1 MSQLVDAI
9 LYVPDFPALVAHLDA
24 EHPELLLRDEG
35 GALAQQPEV
44 TGFAR
49 TPATSLDGAQS
60 LAVYTRLRPSEVEQW
75 RGMPHVTVLA
85 EAPYQGKGTAQA
97 VYDQIFADPDALAAY
112 DSVYDRTPREAPTGE
127 ESITLVADPA
137 FTEPTE
143 VTIDVD
149 GQSRAVTLA
158 DTTELV
164 VPEGAEVVP
173 SHAVVSI
180 AGRKAMTTT
189 VTPPAWFGILAGA

>member
-1 MSQLVDAI
+1 MSMTDAI
-9 LYVPDFPALVAHLDA
+9 LYVPDYPALVTHLGA
-24 EHPELLLRDEG
+24 EYPALLVRDEAG
-35 GALAQQPEV
+35 EIAQPPVV

-49 TPATSLDGAQS
+49 TPAATTTDGSA
-60 LAVYTRLRPSEVEQW
+60 LLVYARLRPAEIEQW

-97 VYDQIFADPDALAAY
+97 VYGQVFADADALASY
-112 DSVYDRTPREAPTGE
+112 DSVYDRTPREVPTGE

-149 GQSRAVTLA
+149 GQSRAVTLT
-158 DTTELV
+158 DTAELV

-173 SHAVVSI
+173 SHAAVSI
-180 AGRKAMTTT
+180 AGREAMTTA

>member
-1 MSQLVDAI
+1 MSQLTDAI
-9 LYVPDFPALVAHLDA
+9 LYVADFPALVAHLDA
-24 EHPELLLRDEG
+24 EHPEMLLRDES
-35 GALAQQPEV
+35 GAIAQPPEV

-49 TPATSLDGAQS
+49 TPAATAGDAL
-60 LAVYTRLRPSEVEQW
+60 LVYARLRPGEVEQW

-85 EAPYQGKGTAQA
+85 EAPYDGKGTAQA
-97 VYDQIFADPDALAAY
+97 VYDQVFADPDLAAKY
-112 DSVYDRTPREAPTGE
+112 DSVYDRTPREVPTGE
-127 ESITLVADPA
+127 ESISLVADPA

-149 GQSRAVTLA
+149 DQSRAVTLT
-158 DTTELV
+158 DTAELV

-180 AGRKAMTTT
+180 AGREAMTTT